1 MEGRA
6 AIREI
11 RTDCLLKRWPT
22 NGCLAV
28 CKKHLWF
35 SVKKKALMWLTVDD
49 TEAGQPDSYSR
60 QADGSHEAGTAS
72 SGQTLPKDSCT
83 AFVSNLDY
91 AVTADQLREIFSKVC

>member
-1 MEGRA
+1 
-6 AIREI
+6 
-11 RTDCLLKRWPT
+11 
-22 NGCLAV
+22 
-28 CKKHLWF
+28 
-35 SVKKKALMWLTVDD
+35 MWLTVDD